1 MKSLLFYLQVSLIIR
16 AFANQNVR
24 DSEKMTNKK

>member
-16 AFANQNVR
+16 EFANQNVR